1 MVAPA
6 FSFAPMIRRPSFRAP
21 GFCGLMV
28 AGWLTSFGCDASKN
42 AHQGA
47 PAPSATN
54 SVNSLDRAAPRA
66 SAPEK
71 FEASKVEFKGTA
83 MGTSITVI
91 AYTTPKLSETQI
103 QKAIDAA
110 MAEIRRLE
118 ALMSSWQKTS
128 EVSRINAEPGSFV
141 KVSPETLEVIE
152 KGLWAGTISEGT
164 FDITFQTLSGLWK
177 FGDAQD
183 RNPVP
188 PKASDVE
195 RLRLHVDFRKVEVKH
210 SERLVR
216 IAPGQQMGLEG
227 VAKGYIVDAA
237 AKQLR
242 QGGVNAFLLR
252 AGGDLYGAGAKP
264 DGEPWVAGIQDPR
277 GSKDGYFATLELG
290 DRAFSTAGD
299 YARAYVY
306 RGKRYHHIIDPRTGY
321 PATASR
327 SVTIWAESA
336 LLADVIDDAAFILG
350 PEKGLK
356 LVESVP
362 GVGAVIVDAHNKV
375 WVSQRL
381 QGKVTV
387 LHEPTSAD

>member
-6 FSFAPMIRRPSFRAP
+6 FSFAPMIRRLPSRAR
-21 GFCGLMV
+21 GFCRLLGGLAA
-28 AGWLTSFGCDASKN
+28 AGWMSSLGCDASQDVRPVPT
-42 AHQGA
+42 AA
-47 PAPSATN
+47 N
-54 SVNSLDRAAPRA
+54 SGERVAPRA

-91 AYTTPKLSETQI
+91 AYTTPKLSGSQI

-141 KVSPETLEVIE
+141 QVSPETLEVIE

-183 RNPVP
+183 PNPVP
-188 PKASDVE
+188 PKASDVA
-195 RLRLHVDFRKVEVKH
+195 RLRPHVDYRKVEVKRAEH
-210 SERLVR
+210 LVR

-242 QGGVNAFLLR
+242 QRGVTAFLLR

-277 GSKDGYFATLELG
+277 GSKDGYFATLELA

-299 YARAYVY
+299 YARAYVVG
-306 RGKRYHHIIDPRTGY
+306 GKRYHHIIDPRTGY
-321 PATASR
+321 PASASR
-327 SVTIWAESA
+327 SVTIWADSA

-381 QGKVTV
+381 QGKVTL
-387 LHEPTSAD
+387 LHEPTAD